1 VRTLVLDR
9 LVRESFAR
17 LTLDFDGSV
26 LSTKGHAEGTAVG
39 FNKLKK
45 GARSYYPLFCTVAQ
59 TGQFFDRLHRAGNVH
74 DSRGSLEFM
83 SDCFQILRR
92 ELPPTILE
100 ARIDSAFFDED
111 RMEALDKDDV
121 EFTCSVPFERFPELK
136 RLIESER
143 GWEQIDRD
151 WAFAESSWHPKCWSA
166 EFRFLLLRQRRP
178 QQVKGALQLDLF
190 EPRSFEFEYK
200 VIVTNKHGSAR
211 SVLLFH
217 NGRGSQEKIFGEA
230 KQHAALDVIPTRT
243 LCGNQLFTL
252 AAMLTHNLT
261 RELQMQAAPRLHFA
275 LPKRPA
281 QWEFLQL
288 GTIRQRWLHLAGR
301 LTRPA
306 GRLTLTITE
315 NPVIR
320 EDLERFLEVLK
331 PAA

>member
-1 VRTLVLDR
+1 
-9 LVRESFAR
+9 
-17 LTLDFDGSV
+17 
-26 LSTKGHAEGTAVG
+26 
-39 FNKLKK
+39 
-45 GARSYYPLFCTVAQ
+45 
-59 TGQFFDRLHRAGNVH
+59 
-74 DSRGSLEFM
+74 M
-83 SDCFQILRR
+83 
-92 ELPPTILE
+92 
-100 ARIDSAFFDED
+100 
-111 RMEALDKDDV
+111 
-121 EFTCSVPFERFPELK
+121 
-136 RLIESER
+136 IESSR

-190 EPRSFEFEYK
+190 EPRSFDFEYK

-261 RELQMQAAPRLHFA
+261 RELQMQAAPRDCTSLF
-275 LPKRPA
+275 
-281 QWEFLQL
+281 
-288 GTIRQRWLHLAGR
+288 QRGR
-301 LTRPA
+301 LSGSSFKLALFGSVGCTWPAVSTRPA

-320 EDLERFLEVLK
+320 EDLERFLERS
-331 PAA
+331 PSQRPNH